1 MNTDFTVLFKT
12 ITESIPNYLMFMG
25 LVFLVYSLTIA
36 FIKVFSDNVVKIVL
50 AARAP
55 VTFKIKDGGELENT

>member
-1 MNTDFTVLFKT
+1 MNTDLTQLFKT
-12 ITESIPNYLMFMG
+12 VTESVPHYLMFMG
-25 LVFLVYSLTIA
+25 LVFLAYSLTIA
-36 FIKVFSDNVVKIVL
+36 TIKVISDNVVKVVL

>member
-1 MNTDFTVLFKT
+1 MNTDLTQLFKT
-12 ITESIPNYLMFMG
+12 ITESVPHYLMFMG
-25 LVFLVYSLTIA
+25 LVFLAYSLTIA
-36 FIKVFSDNVVKIVL
+36 TIKVISDNVVTVVL

>member
-1 MNTDFTVLFKT
+1 MNTDLTQLFKT
-12 ITESIPNYLMFMG
+12 ITESVPHYLMFMG
-25 LVFLVYSLTIA
+25 LVFLAYSLTIA
-36 FIKVFSDNVVKIVL
+36 TIKVISDNVVKVVL

>member
-36 FIKVFSDNVVKIVL
+36 FVKVLSDNVVKVVL

-55 VTFKIKDGGELENT
+55 VAFKIKDGSDDENT

>member
-25 LVFLVYSLTIA
+25 LVFLAYSLTIA
-36 FIKVFSDNVVKIVL
+36 FVKVLSDNVVKVVL

-55 VTFKIKDGGELENT
+55 VAFKIKDGSDDENT

>member
-1 MNTDFTVLFKT
+1 MNTDLTQLFKT
-12 ITESIPNYLMFMG
+12 ITESVPNYLMFMG

-55 VTFKIKDGGELENT
+55 VTFKIKDGGELENS

>member
-1 MNTDFTVLFKT
+1 MNTDLTQLFKT
-12 ITESIPNYLMFMG
+12 ITESVPHYLMFMG

-36 FIKVFSDNVVKIVL
+36 FVKVLSDNVVKVVL